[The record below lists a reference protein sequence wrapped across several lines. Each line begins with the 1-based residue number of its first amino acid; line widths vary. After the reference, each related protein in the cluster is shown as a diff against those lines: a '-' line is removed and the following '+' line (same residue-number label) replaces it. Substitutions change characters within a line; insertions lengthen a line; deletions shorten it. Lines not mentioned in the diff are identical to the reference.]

1 MCCKRWTWCCLG
13 GAIGAAGVYATEA
26 VVGAGAVE
34 QSNSGN
40 GLDDMP
46 LASAAMVLLSL
57 YYALKW

>member
-1 MCCKRWTWCCLG
+1 MDLVVCSAVIFG
-13 GAIGAAGVYATEA
+13 GPVSVAATEA